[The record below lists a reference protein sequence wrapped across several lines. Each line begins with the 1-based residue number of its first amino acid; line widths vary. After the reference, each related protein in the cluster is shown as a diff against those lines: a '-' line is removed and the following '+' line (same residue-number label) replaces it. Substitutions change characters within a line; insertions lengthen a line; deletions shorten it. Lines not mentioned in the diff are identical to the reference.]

1 MTQRRAARPA
11 GALLGT
17 SCALIVGAVWLQAT
31 GPKEITNVLVLGPTI
46 LAFGAVGGVL
56 AARIPGNP
64 IGWLFL
70 AFSLLN
76 SCSLL
81 GEAYATRIVAGA
93 DLVTGSLVA
102 TWVSFWLT
110 EAVPPALLACA
121 LLVFPTGVLG
131 SKAARWASWAIG
143 IATAIAALGAAL
155 EPGRMGTLGLV
166 NPYGSPAGARVL
178 GPLDEIAMTLVVI
191 GGIGGSAIAVLLRMR
206 RATGDQRQQIKW
218 FAYSATLLAVDLAV
232 AGASTTLMGD
242 PSPAVESISFFVFV
256 VALSTVPLGMG
267 VAVMRYRLYDIDRV
281 INKTIVYAI
290 VTGAVVLAYSA
301 TVFVTGAMAAG
312 SGDNLTVAIA
322 TLVAAALF
330 RPLLT
335 RVQAFVDRRF
345 YRRRYDAE
353 KIVDAFAVRLR
364 EETDLDELTD
374 DLVGVVRT
382 TMQPSHVSLWLRES
396 WVQG

>member
-1 MTQRRAARPA
+1 M
-11 GALLGT
+11 
-17 SCALIVGAVWLQAT
+17 
-31 GPKEITNVLVLGPTI
+31 
-46 LAFGAVGGVL
+46 
-56 AARIPGNP
+56 
-64 IGWLFL
+64 
-70 AFSLLN
+70 
-76 SCSLL
+76 
-81 GEAYATRIVAGA
+81 
-93 DLVTGSLVA
+93 
-102 TWVSFWLT
+102 
-110 EAVPPALLACA
+110 
-121 LLVFPTGVLG
+121 
-131 SKAARWASWAIG
+131 
-143 IATAIAALGAAL
+143 
-155 EPGRMGTLGLV
+155 
-166 NPYGSPAGARVL
+166 
-178 GPLDEIAMTLVVI
+178 
-191 GGIGGSAIAVLLRMR
+191 
-206 RATGDQRQQIKW
+206 
-218 FAYSATLLAVDLAV
+218 
-232 AGASTTLMGD
+232 
-242 PSPAVESISFFVFV
+242 
-256 VALSTVPLGMG
+256 
-267 VAVMRYRLYDIDRV
+267 